1 MSCTSSGLPPR
12 LLQQDQEVGEGAPL
26 WGSLRLRWGAGYIH
40 RQEYWS
46 GLPFPSLGDLSK
58 LGIKP
63 ESPALAGTFFTTE
76 SLGKPQGKNSKR
88 QKCKPLW
95 VLSHTLA
102 FILTHLGVS
111 QKPAHL

>member
-1 MSCTSSGLPPR
+1 MKKAWLR
-12 LLQQDQEVGEGAPL
+12 KALLFSRQVVSDSFVTPWTTAHQAPL
-26 WGSLRLRWGAGYIH
+26 SMGFL

-46 GLPFPSLGDLSK
+46 GLPFPSLGGLPK
-58 LGIKP
+58 VGIKP
-63 ESPALAGTFFTTE
+63 ASPALAGTFFTTE

-102 FILTHLGVS
+102 FILIHLGVS
-111 QKPAHL
+111 QKPTHL